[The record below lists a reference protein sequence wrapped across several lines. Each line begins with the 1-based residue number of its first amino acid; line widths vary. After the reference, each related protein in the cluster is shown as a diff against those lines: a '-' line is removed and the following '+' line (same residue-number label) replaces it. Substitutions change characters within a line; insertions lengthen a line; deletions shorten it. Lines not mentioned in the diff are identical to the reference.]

1 MPLDNVSAPVRP
13 GAFRTEPL
21 YAQVQRWIVDRI
33 RSGELRGAIPNE
45 QELAR
50 EANVSAGT
58 MRKALDALEVRG
70 LVTRRQG
77 RGTYVRECEPWVKM
91 LEGAEAAMHA
101 LFPAATVRLSDD
113 SQRRLIEVVEGDA
126 VVWAYGAEDLWSI
139 AQAAAEMAA
148 WLERNA
154 LHGAARKR

>member
-1 MPLDNVSAPVRP
+1 MPLDNAVGPMRP

-21 YAQVQRWIVDRI
+21 YAQVQRWLVDRI

-58 MRKALDALEVRG
+58 MRKALDGLEARHLLVRY
-70 LVTRRQG
+70 QG
-77 RGTYVRECEPWVKM
+77 RGTYVRECEPWATM
-91 LEGAEAAMHA
+91 LAGAEAAMRA
-101 LFPAATVRLSDD
+101 LFPTSVVRLSDD
-113 SQRRLIEVVEGDA
+113 PQRCLIEVVEGDA

-154 LHGAARKR
+154 LHGAARRR